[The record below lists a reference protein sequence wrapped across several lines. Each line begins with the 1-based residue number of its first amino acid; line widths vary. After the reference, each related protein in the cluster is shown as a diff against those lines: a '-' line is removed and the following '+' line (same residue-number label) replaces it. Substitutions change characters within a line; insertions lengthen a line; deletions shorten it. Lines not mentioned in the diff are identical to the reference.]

1 MMYETYGADG
11 KVHVHVVS
19 STDFGASIDSDLQ
32 GYSFAP
38 LPLFQATGSTT
49 SNREFGDYDFLM
61 SIGNTFYGT
70 FAGLGDV
77 NAGGI
82 NTTGLI
88 VPFFFSGTDAVPE
101 PATPS
106 LLRSQDLGC
115 GLVERVAGTPRTN
128 AQRRRR

>member
-32 GYSFAP
+32 EYSFTP
-38 LPLFQATGSTT
+38 LSLFQATGSIT

-88 VPFFFSGTDAVPE
+88 DPFFFSGTDAVPE
-101 PATPS
+101 PGTLS
-106 LLRSQDLGC
+106 LVLTALAGLG
-115 GLVERVAGTPRTN
+115 LWS
-128 AQRRRR
+128 RRKRKFLEN